1 MPSAGRRFWSST
13 RGRVLVLL
21 RKGEHTVN
29 ELAAALELTDN
40 AVRSHLTALER
51 DGLVRPSGTRRGPR
65 KPTVKYELSPEAEQL
80 FPRAYGPILGHL
92 LDTLRASLTDRQLDD
107 VIRTAG
113 RRIAGAF
120 FPPGVPA
127 RTGEPADRAMTV
139 LRELGGCCERESDNR
154 AILGCS
160 DCPLGMAAAGHPEV
174 CQLVETIL
182 ADVLEVP
189 VRQHCRQ
196 SPPKCRFEIDI
207 APERRKTRQ

>member
-1 MPSAGRRFWSST
+1 MPSAGKRFWSST
-13 RGRVLVLL
+13 RGQVLVLL

-29 ELAAALELTDN
+29 ELASALGLTDN
-40 AVRSHLTALER
+40 AVRSHLTTLER

-80 FPRAYGPILGHL
+80 FPRAYGPILRHL
-92 LDTLRASLTDRQLDD
+92 LDALRAAVPKRKLDD
-107 VIRTAG
+107 VIRGAG
-113 RRIAGAF
+113 GRIAGAL

-127 RTGEPADRAMTV
+127 RSGEPADRAAAV
-139 LRELGGCCERESDNR
+139 LRELGGCCEREGENGR
-154 AILGCS
+154 VMLGCS
-160 DCPLGMAAAGHPEV
+160 DCPLGMAAEGHPEV

-196 SPPKCRFEIDI
+196 SPPRCRFEVDV
-207 APERRKTRQ
+207 ATESV